1 MLSEGHVFI
10 CVRHQFPNEP
20 LRFLSPLVLH
30 RRSLF
35 PAITLL
41 LLMSWVGSP
50 PVMPHAF
57 KAQSGSAPAWGKR
70 MGGWKLEKKCCDNR
84 RKRESAK
91 ERVAISDH
99 RKTQGSPLCWHCGFG
114 SVLLDTSR
122 ERDRGCL
129 YSLCVCMF
137 LCQNHWAAFKELSVT
152 LMDRRDEKDISVSA
166 FSMYC
171 KSFSAA
177 I

>member
-30 RRSLF
+30 GRSLF

-70 MGGWKLEKKCCDNR
+70 MGGWKLEKNAAIID
-84 RKRESAK
+84 KREKVQKK
-91 ERVAISDH
+91 EWPWVTTGKH
-99 RKTQGSPLCWHCGFG
+99 R
-114 SVLLDTSR
+114 
-122 ERDRGCL
+122 EA
-129 YSLCVCMF
+129 LCVDIVGLAPCCKTPVGKGTEVAYTACVCVYVF
-137 LCQNHWAAFKELSVT
+137 VPKPLSC
-152 LMDRRDEKDISVSA
+152 LQRAECDFNGQKRWKRYIGISFFHVL
-166 FSMYC
+166 
-171 KSFSAA
+171 
-177 I
+177 